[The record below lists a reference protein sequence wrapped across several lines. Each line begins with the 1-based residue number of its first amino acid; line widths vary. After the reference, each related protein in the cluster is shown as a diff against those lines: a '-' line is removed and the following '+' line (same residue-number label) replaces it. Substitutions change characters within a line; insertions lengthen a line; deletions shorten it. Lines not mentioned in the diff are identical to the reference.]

1 MRVSKLAVVL
11 SATLAIAGGS
21 ASPATADPVLLG
33 PTPYLSHA
41 DSPFH
46 GTSFSY
52 FFLETF
58 EDGLLNTPGVT
69 ASGGNAIGWD
79 QYVDSVEGGSSG
91 HSWYS
96 NFAESSFTFTFDA
109 DALGTLPTH
118 VGLVW
123 TDIGWNSPTPYW
135 GPLSFEAFGP
145 LGTSLG
151 SIGPYWLGDGMDT
164 GQQGEDRF
172 FGAIYDNGI
181 SAIRIGT
188 NNKDWEVDHLQ
199 YGAASPAA
207 VPEPST
213 LLLVGAGAV
222 GFLRS
227 RMRQRKRLE

>member
-1 MRVSKLAVVL
+1 MWVVFF
-11 SATLAIAGGS
+11 ATLAL
-21 ASPATADPVLLG
+21 ASGCSLPASADPVVFSHG
-33 PTPYLSHA
+33 PYLSAA
-41 DSPFH
+41 DSPFN
-46 GTSFSY
+46 GSSFSY

-58 EDGLLNTPGVT
+58 EDALLNTPGVS

-96 NFAESSFTFTFDA
+96 NLTETSFTFTFDA
-109 DALGTLPTH
+109 AALGALPTH

-123 TDIGWNSPTPYW
+123 TDIGWNAPTPYG
-135 GPLSFEAFGP
+135 GPVSFEAFGP
-145 LGTSLG
+145 LGTLLG

-164 GQQGEDRF
+164 GQKVEDTF
-172 FGAIYDNGI
+172 FGAIYDGGI
-181 SAIRIGT
+181 AAIRIAT

-213 LLLVGAGAV
+213 ILLIGVGAAA
-222 GFLRS
+222 LL
-227 RMRQRKRLE
+227 RKRTKARKRCA